1 MKILDKIAELLFPWK
16 CIFCGCVLESG
27 DICQECK
34 KSLPY
39 TKGDSIYQKFPFV
52 DKCISPL
59 YYKDKVKDSIH
70 RYKFYGCSA
79 YFAGY
84 STIMAPCA
92 ENNLDCG
99 GIDVVS
105 WIPLS
110 KKRLHRRWYNQ
121 SELIAREIAK
131 RVGLP
136 CEALLKKVKDNKSQ
150 SSIREYKERSKNVIG
165 AYELLDTANVKGRYI
180 LLVDD
185 VVTTGSTLS
194 EAARMLKK
202 AGAKAVY
209 CVTLARHED

>member
-1 MKILDKIAELLFPWK
+1 MKILKYISELLFPWK
-16 CIFCGCVLESG
+16 CVFCGCVLENT
-27 DICQECK
+27 DICSDCEK
-34 KSLPY
+34 NLPY

-52 DKCISPL
+52 DKCVSPL
-59 YYKDKVKDSIH
+59 YYKDRVRESIH

-79 YFAGY
+79 YFARY
-84 STIMAPCA
+84 AAMMADCV

-99 GIDVVS
+99 GIDVIS

-110 KKRLHRRWYNQ
+110 KKRQHARGYNQ
-121 SELIAREIAK
+121 AELVAREMAK
-131 RVGLP
+131 LVGLP
-136 CEALLKKVKDNKSQ
+136 CAAVLKKIKNNKAQ
-150 SSIREYKERSKNVIG
+150 SSTRSFRQRSKNVVG
-165 AYELLDTANVKGRYI
+165 AYELIDGADVKGKHI

-209 CVTLARHED
+209 CATLARHED